1 MPCYDS
7 RADDEARENDV
18 KLRKLEAVLCAIFM
32 AIDRD
37 EILNLVDFSKVGI
50 SKQWVEDWH
59 APHQRRDQD
68 R

>member
-18 KLRKLEAVLCAIFM
+18 KLRKLEAVLCGIFM

-37 EILNLVDFSKVGI
+37 EILNRVDFSKVGI

-59 APHQRRDQD
+59 AAHQRRDQN